1 MSEAGEVEDKY
12 LYLARCLGVGDAEL
26 VGKMLEAL
34 AKSGGKRVAVRDLV
48 GTLMVS
54 YPTISRLVNELE
66 AIGVVKA
73 EKERGARRPGRPR
86 KVIEA
91 DWEALRAKAKE
102 CVDILSRFLGE
113 AGS

>member
-1 MSEAGEVEDKY
+1 VSEAREVEEKY

-26 VGKMLEAL
+26 VGKILETL
-34 AKSGGKRVAVRDLV
+34 AKSEGKRVAVRDLV
-48 GTLMVS
+48 NTLMVS

-73 EKERGARRPGRPR
+73 EKERGARRKPGRPR

-91 DWEALRAKAKE
+91 DWDALKAKARE
-102 CVDILSRFLGE
+102 CVEVLSAFLKE
-113 AGS
+113 